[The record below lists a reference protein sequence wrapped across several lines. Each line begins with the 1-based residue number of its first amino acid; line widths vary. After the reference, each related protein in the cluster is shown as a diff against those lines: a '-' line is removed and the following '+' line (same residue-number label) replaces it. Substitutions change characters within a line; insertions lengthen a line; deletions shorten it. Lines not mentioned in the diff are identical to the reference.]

1 MRVLIVEDEAK
12 IREFVAL
19 FIKKEGHEI
28 IEAEDGQQ
36 GIELFENSQFD
47 LVLLDIMMP
56 KVNGFQ
62 VCKKIRETSS
72 VPIIILTA
80 IEEDSDQIKG
90 YELGADD
97 YVLKPFKIQILM
109 AKVRRLLK
117 AREERSM
124 KLNASDKVFKY
135 EALLIDFSVR
145 KAYVN
150 NTYIKMTPK
159 EFDLLEYLVMNKGL
173 SLSRDKLLEF
183 VWGYDFEGG
192 SRVVDNH
199 IKKLRNK
206 LSKYGHCIETVV
218 SIGYRFVIKG

>member
-19 FIKKEGHEI
+19 FIKKSGHEI
-28 IEAEDGQQ
+28 LEAEDGEI
-36 GIELFENSQFD
+36 GIAMFENNEID

-56 KVNGFQ
+56 KMNGFQ

-80 IEEDSDQIKG
+80 IEEDSDQIRG

-97 YVLKPFKIQILM
+97 YVLKPFKIDILM
-109 AKVRRLLK
+109 AKVNRLLK
-117 AREERSM
+117 AREERSRKM
-124 KLNASDKVFKY
+124 NESEESFRY
-135 EALLIDFSVR
+135 ETLVIDFSVR
-145 KAYVN
+145 KTYVN
-150 NTYIKMTPK
+150 NDFIRLAPK
-159 EFDLLEYLVMNKGL
+159 EFDLLEYLILNKGL

-192 SRVVDNH
+192 NRVVDNH

-206 LSKYGHCIETVV
+206 LGKYGGCIETVV
-218 SIGYRFVIKG
+218 SVGYRFVIKG